1 MTQAPHDKSSA
12 ETPEELRAQVEHTRH
27 ELGSTV
33 EALAA
38 KADVKTRAQEKA
50 AEVKVQAADRAGALK
65 EQAAHKAEEVKAKAS
80 DATARVQAKMP
91 DQVKGTMEHAQ
102 HLWQDKAPR
111 PVQDRAAQGARMAR
125 EHRGLLVAVAAFGA
139 CVWLMRHGKD

>member
-1 MTQAPHDKSSA
+1 MTQPPHDKPTA
-12 ETPEELRAQVEHTRH
+12 ESPEELRAQVEHTRH
-27 ELGSTV
+27 ELGTTV

-80 DATARVQAKMP
+80 DATARVQAKVP
-91 DQVKGTMEHAQ
+91 DQVKETADQAGR
-102 HLWQDKAPR
+102 LWHENAPQ
-111 PVQDRAAQGARMAR
+111 PVQDKAAQGARMAR
-125 EHRGLLVAVAAFGA
+125 EHRGLLVAAAALGV
-139 CVWLMRHGKD
+139 CVWLMRHGKH